1 MKKYIKKY
9 RLQILIILV
18 GIILAILYNFFA
30 VDEQILKNKN
40 MLKRQNYDGE
50 DYRVK
55 LYVEGIDEKKL
66 PIDIEVR
73 KREYDEKMLE
83 EIFDKCMEI
92 LPSKILGENKS
103 LSEIRYKLNFVK
115 YIDEYG
121 VDVLI
126 SPEDSELIEFNGG
139 ILNEDLKDAKDTYLN
154 IRLGYGDI
162 KQEYQIQVSVLP
174 SDKSDISS
182 LVKSFKRYIEK
193 EDEGTKTKEYMSLP
207 STWENRE
214 LKYIQEKN
222 YNALYILLFSIILA
236 VLLFLNEK
244 HKKKMENLRVE
255 RQSLLEYPEI
265 VSKFIIFIEAG
276 LSIRNV
282 WEKIVIDYEKG
293 KTKNIYVYE
302 EMKKAHLRMKSGIH
316 EAIVYKDFARNMK
329 LRQYTKFISILEQN
343 RRAGLSNIRELLNY
357 ESKNA
362 WEERMQLAKRQGKE
376 AETKMLIP
384 LFLMLLIVLII
395 VVAPAMLN
403 IY

>member
-30 VDEQILKNKN
+30 GDEQILKNKN

-126 SPEDSELIEFNGG
+126 SPEDSELIEFNGR

-214 LKYIQEKN
+214 LRYIQEKN

-384 LFLMLLIVLII
+384 LFLMLLIVLLI

>member
-126 SPEDSELIEFNGG
+126 SPEDSELIEFNGR

-207 STWENRE
+207 STWKNRE

-244 HKKKMENLRVE
+244 HKKKMESLRVE

-384 LFLMLLIVLII
+384 LFLMLLIVLLI

>member
-126 SPEDSELIEFNGG
+126 SPEDSELIEFNGR

-207 STWENRE
+207 STWKNRE

>member
-126 SPEDSELIEFNGG
+126 SPEDSELIEFNGR

-384 LFLMLLIVLII
+384 LFLMLLIVLLI

>member
-30 VDEQILKNKN
+30 GDEQILKNKN

-126 SPEDSELIEFNGG
+126 SPEDSELIEFNGR

>member
-30 VDEQILKNKN
+30 GDEQILKNKN

-126 SPEDSELIEFNGG
+126 SPEDSELIEFNGR

-193 EDEGTKTKEYMSLP
+193 EDEGTKTKEYMRLP